1 MENLFWIF
9 ISIGL
14 VLGSCYF
21 LLIASYC
28 YAWAKMKISVY
39 KNENSVLISVVV
51 VARNEEE
58 NIATCLDS
66 LLAQNYPLDK
76 FQIIVVDDHSTDSTF
91 KIISSY
97 SEKNIQINCLQLDR
111 NVTGK
116 KQGITKAV
124 GFSSSELIVTTDADC
139 KMGVSWLSSIA
150 SFYEN
155 TNAKMIVAPVAFY
168 DEKTIFEKM
177 QSLEFMALIACGGAS
192 LFFKKATM
200 CNGAN
205 LAYTK
210 RAFLEVNGF
219 EKNESKASGD
229 DVLLMYKI
237 NELFPGKVLFLKNS
251 EAIVYTK
258 PVDSIKKFA
267 QQRKR
272 WASKGFLALNAETK
286 RVSILVYLFCAY
298 LVFVPLIGAFC
309 LSNTPFYPLFIGICL
324 ILIGIKCIID
334 FLLLFLSASF
344 FGKKGLLVFFIP
356 EQIIY
361 IVYVVFFGLLGS
373 VGKYEWKGRITN

>member
-9 ISIGL
+9 ISIGII
-14 VLGSCYF
+14 LGISYF
-21 LLIASYC
+21 LLIARYC
-28 YAWAKMKISVY
+28 YAWTKTKKTVY

-58 NIATCLDS
+58 TISTCLDS
-66 LLAQNYPLDK
+66 LLEQNYPSDK
-76 FQIIVVDDHSTDSTF
+76 FQIIVVDDHSTDSTL
-91 KIISSY
+91 KIIRSH
-97 SEKNIQINCLQLDR
+97 SEKNAQIKCLQLGE

-116 KQGITKAV
+116 KQGITKAIE
-124 GFSSSELIVTTDADC
+124 FSSAELIVTTDADC
-139 KMGVSWLSSIA
+139 RMGVSWLSSIA
-150 SFYEN
+150 SFYKN
-155 TNAKMIVAPVAFY
+155 TDAKMVVAPVSFY
-168 DEKTIFEKM
+168 NEKTIFEKM

-192 LFFKKATM
+192 LFFKKAIM

-210 RAFLEVNGF
+210 SGFLEVNGF

-237 NELFPGKVLFLKNS
+237 NEQFPGKVLFLKDS
-251 EAIVYTK
+251 DAIVYTK
-258 PVDSIKKFA
+258 PMDSLKKFVH
-267 QQRKR
+267 QRKR
-272 WASKGFLALNAETK
+272 WASKGFSALNAETK
-286 RVSILVYLFCAY
+286 RVSMLVYMFSAY
-298 LVFVPLIGAFC
+298 LVFVPLIGAVCF
-309 LSNTPFYPLFIGICL
+309 LNTPFYPLFIGICL

-344 FGKKGLLVFFIP
+344 FGKRGFLVFFIP

-361 IVYVVFFGLLGS
+361 MVYVVFFGLLGS
-373 VGKYEWKGRITN
+373 IGKYEWKGRITN

>member
-1 MENLFWIF
+1 MENLFWIL

-14 VLGSCYF
+14 ILGSCYF

-28 YAWAKMKISVY
+28 YAWTKTKKSID
-39 KNENSVLISVVV
+39 KNEKSVLISVVV
-51 VARNEEE
+51 IARNEEE
-58 NIATCLDS
+58 NISTCLDA
-66 LLAQNYPLDK
+66 LLLQNYPSDK
-76 FQIIVVDDHSTDSTF
+76 FQIIVVDDHSTDSTL
-91 KIISSY
+91 KIIRSY
-97 SEKNIQINCLQLDR
+97 SDQNAQINCLQLDE

-116 KQGITKAV
+116 KQGITKAIEL
-124 GFSSSELIVTTDADC
+124 SSSELIVTTDADC
-139 KMGVSWLSSIA
+139 KMGVNWLSSMA
-150 SFYEN
+150 SFYKN

-168 DEKTIFEKM
+168 DEKTVFEKM

-192 LFFKKATM
+192 LLFNKAIM

-210 RAFLEVNGF
+210 SSFLEVNGF

-237 NELFPGKVLFLKNS
+237 NEHFPGKVLFLKNS
-251 EAIVYTK
+251 DAIVYTK
-258 PVDSIKKFA
+258 PMNSVKKFV

-272 WASKGFLALNAETK
+272 WASKGFLALNTETK
-286 RVSILVYLFCAY
+286 RVSLLVYLFNAY
-298 LVFVPLIGAFC
+298 LVFVPLIGAVCFI
-309 LSNTPFYPLFIGICL
+309 NTPFYPLFMGICL

-344 FGKKGLLVFFIP
+344 FGKRGFLVFFIP

-361 IVYVVFFGLLGS
+361 MVY
-373 VGKYEWKGRITN
+373 